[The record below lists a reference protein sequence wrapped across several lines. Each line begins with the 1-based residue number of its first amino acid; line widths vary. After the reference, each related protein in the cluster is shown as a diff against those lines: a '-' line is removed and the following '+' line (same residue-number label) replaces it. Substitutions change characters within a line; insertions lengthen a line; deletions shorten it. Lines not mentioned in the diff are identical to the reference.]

1 MVKETE
7 YCPAC
12 GFVLK
17 KPRSPKAHRH
27 FFAVIDAAH
36 ENWPE
41 DHEFQPTSPEHL
53 RAWLLVRTG
62 YADTIGNLLDMR
74 RPTMEKLED
83 FLEMC
88 LVAMKNRGYVFPAE
102 RDGYLEAHFPKSIAY
117 AELDQKEFAPIAE
130 AVFAEIEKH
139 IGLPIKEILRHVT
152 IRRGSKGRSHHQS
165 A

>member
-1 MVKETE
+1 MAKQLRD
-7 YCPAC
+7 CPHC
-12 GFVLK
+12 GCELIK
-17 KPRSPKAHRH
+17 ARSPRH
-27 FFAVIDAAH
+27 HKFFFAAIDAAH

-41 DHEFQPTSPEHL
+41 DHEFQPTSSEHL

-74 RPTMEKLED
+74 RPTLEKLED

-152 IRRGSKGRSHHQS
+152 IRRSKGRPHHQCP
-165 A
+165 